1 MENLL
6 LREVAA
12 QHKLLSVIILALI
25 ALGIAFHELH
35 KILQARKH
43 PPKRRRKQKQASS
56 VRTSVILLILIT
68 AMDAYM
74 VGYQCVKLH
83 DFHLDRTEGT
93 VTAAQGVLTRAGRVN
108 TGKNGYYYRILL
120 DTGDGETLELHI
132 HEILYEEYAFEEGTK
147 YEVTY
152 YPHSMSLSE
161 AEQVK

>member
-6 LREVAA
+6 LQEAAA
-12 QHKLLSVIILALI
+12 QRKLIFVIILALVT
-25 ALGIAFHELH
+25 LGIAFHELH
-35 KILQARKH
+35 KSLQTRKH
-43 PPKRRRKQKQASS
+43 PPKRRRKQASS

-93 VTAAQGVLTRAGRVN
+93 VMAAQGVITRAGRVN
-108 TGKNGYYYRILL
+108 RGKSGYYYRILL
-120 DTGDGETLELHI
+120 DTGYGETLDLRI
-132 HEILYEEYAFEEGTK
+132 HESLYEEYAFEEGAE

-161 AEQVK
+161 AEKVK

>member
-12 QHKLLSVIILALI
+12 QRRLLFAIILALA
-25 ALGIAFHELH
+25 ALGIALHELH
-35 KILQARKH
+35 KSLQARKH

-56 VRTSVILLILIT
+56 VRTSVLLVAIISV
-68 AMDAYM
+68 MGAYM

-93 VTAAQGVLTRAGRVN
+93 VVAAQGVITRAGRVSK
-108 TGKNGYYYRILL
+108 GKSGYYYRILL
-120 DTGDGETLELHI
+120 DVGYGEKLNLRIHKSLYGD
-132 HEILYEEYAFEEGTK
+132 YAFEEGAE

-161 AEQVK
+161 AEKVE